1 MAAFGR
7 NRIVVVVFEHQR
19 AFAQS
24 RTRGD
29 NRDIALMQ
37 LEGAVLEHMDLG
49 IRQMHHAVG
58 CRAEI
63 IDESNAAA
71 IERVAETALAQYPGE
86 VGWSRLA
93 TDDRAGHPEAC
104 GCDWIF
110 VGADEISANIFEA
123 FETAV

>member
-1 MAAFGR
+1 
-7 NRIVVVVFEHQR
+7 
-19 AFAQS
+19 
-24 RTRGD
+24 
-29 NRDIALMQ
+29 MQ

-123 FETAV
+123 FETAGVIEVLVKQRWRAMLDAKQSQMSFGAADVAG